1 MKIKPDDNWR
11 WYFDAEHDRMML
23 DLADGMLFRSRFS
36 RKMLTPD
43 AFNDSGFCVDDAALY
58 FTFEERCRQSGLKSD
73 QRAELVL
80 NALVASRFLKPLMP
94 KSWHFTSHAHSWQ
107 PVAGDMVAVTLA
119 DSGEQAQLLV
129 VESGENAALCLLA
142 QSALTVAGK
151 GMQLGDAIKIMN
163 DRLQPQL
170 QESSAHFARAV

>member
-1 MKIKPDDNWR
+1 
-11 WYFDAEHDRMML
+11 
-23 DLADGMLFRSRFS
+23 
-36 RKMLTPD
+36 
-43 AFNDSGFCVDDAALY
+43 
-58 FTFEERCRQSGLKSD
+58 
-73 QRAELVL
+73 
-80 NALVASRFLKPLMP
+80 
-94 KSWHFTSHAHSWQ
+94 
-107 PVAGDMVAVTLA
+107 MVAVTLA

-170 QESSAHFARAV
+170 QESSAPFARAV

>member
-1 MKIKPDDNWR
+1 M
-11 WYFDAEHDRMML
+11 
-23 DLADGMLFRSRFS
+23 
-36 RKMLTPD
+36 
-43 AFNDSGFCVDDAALY
+43 
-58 FTFEERCRQSGLKSD
+58 
-73 QRAELVL
+73 L

-170 QESSAHFARAV
+170 RRAARPSPARCSAYASSISPFGIQLQLRMVPSPRTALCFSAFTSPDTSVILQLPQIPARHE